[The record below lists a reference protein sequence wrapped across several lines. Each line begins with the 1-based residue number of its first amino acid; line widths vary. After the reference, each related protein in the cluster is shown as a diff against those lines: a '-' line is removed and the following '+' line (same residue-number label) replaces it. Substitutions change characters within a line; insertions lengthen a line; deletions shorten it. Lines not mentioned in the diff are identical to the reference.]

1 MVTSSDQDWRRDLGR
16 RIKNLL
22 VIRGWTQSELAKKS
36 GIAEGTLSKIV
47 NGEIGTSAEHIYR
60 LAEALDTTSSQLMGE
75 KKSILLK
82 EDYIPAEMD
91 PDLLELAKERHKQK
105 TPIPADILLG
115 LARMRFRGERPGKS
129 FYAYEAD
136 KRIRAGERRGEK
148 P

>member
-1 MVTSSDQDWRRDLGR
+1 MAISSDQDWRRDLGR

-22 VIRGWTQSELAKKS
+22 VIKGWTQSELAKRS

-47 NGEIGTSAEHIYR
+47 NGEIGTSAEHIFR

-75 KKSILLK
+75 TKTILLK
-82 EDYIPAEMD
+82 ENSIPAEMD
-91 PDLLELAKERHKQK
+91 PKLLELAKERHKQG
-105 TPIPADILLG
+105 TPIPADILLI

-136 KRIRAGERRGEK
+136 KRIRARERGEEK
-148 P
+148 A

>member
-1 MVTSSDQDWRRDLGR
+1 MVILSNQGWRRDLGR

-22 VIRGWTQSELAKKS
+22 VIKGWTQSELAKKS

-47 NGEIGTSAEHIYR
+47 NGEIGTSGEHIYR
-60 LAEALDTTSSQLMGE
+60 LAEALDTVSSQLMGE
-75 KKSILLK
+75 KKTIRLK

-91 PDLLELAKERHKQK
+91 PDLLELAKERHKQG
-105 TPIPADILLG
+105 TPIPADILLS
-115 LARMRFRGERPGKS
+115 LARLRFRGERPGKS

-136 KRIRAGERRGEK
+136 KRTRAIEQSREK